1 VVTTL
6 KDFRSA
12 VRTAAMAAVGVLTF
26 VPSALPA
33 PAAPAPAAIEIAP
46 HRAIYKM
53 SLASA
58 RNSSTVSDV
67 RGQMMFEWADACDGW
82 TIEQR
87 FQLRFLYTEG
97 DQVEMS
103 TNYATWEAKDGHS
116 YRFNVRK
123 LVNGEVDEELR
134 GTAESHDDR
143 PGIARYLKPD
153 AQEIE
158 LPGGTMFPTMHTIQL
173 LRHAMAGDKVFGTTV
188 FDGSDTEGATEI
200 NTVLGLR
207 KELAHDDRFDAKL
220 FHGAAWPVRM
230 AFFPLT
236 SDEAAPEYEMS
247 LSLLENGVAQSMLID
262 YGDFTVAAVLEK
274 LESIPRPRC

>member
-1 VVTTL
+1 
-6 KDFRSA
+6 
-12 VRTAAMAAVGVLTF
+12 MAAVGVLTF
-26 VPSALPA
+26 IPSALPA
-33 PAAPAPAAIEIAP
+33 PAAPAPAAIEISP

-58 RNSSTVSDV
+58 RSSSTVSDV

-97 DQVEMS
+97 EQVDMS

-143 PGIARYLKPD
+143 PGVARYLKPE

-158 LPGGTMFPTMHTIQL
+158 LPDGTMFPTMHTIQL

-200 NTVLGLR
+200 NTVLGLK
-207 KELAHDDRFDAKL
+207 KELARDDRFDAKL
-220 FHGAAWPVRM
+220 FHGSTWPVRM
-230 AFFPLT
+230 AFFPLA
-236 SDEAAPEYEMS
+236 SEEAAPEYEMS

-262 YGDFTVAAVLEK
+262 YGDFTVTAVLEK
-274 LESIPRPRC
+274 LESMPRPRC

>member
-1 VVTTL
+1 
-6 KDFRSA
+6 
-12 VRTAAMAAVGVLTF
+12 MAAFGVLTF

-33 PAAPAPAAIEIAP
+33 PAAPSPATIEIAP

-58 RNSSTVSDV
+58 RSSSTVSDV

-97 DQVEMS
+97 EQVDMS

-143 PGIARYLKPD
+143 PGVARYLKPE

-173 LRHAMAGDKVFGTTV
+173 LRHAVAGDKVFGTTV

-207 KELAHDDRFDAKL
+207 KEPVHDDRFDAKL
-220 FHGAAWPVRM
+220 FKGATWPVRM

-274 LESIPRPRC
+274 LESMPRPRC

>member
-1 VVTTL
+1 MTASGKRRVSSRTGCFVPFGAFIGISSATENRCLWGKRQKRLRLLFPARENTMLVTKLHAVNQFVVATL

-26 VPSALPA
+26 VPSAV
-33 PAAPAPAAIEIAP
+33 PAPAAIEIAP

-53 SLASA
+53 SLSTA
-58 RNSSTVSDV
+58 RSGSTVSDV
-67 RGQMMFEWADACDGW
+67 RDQMMFEWSDACDGW

-97 DQVEMS
+97 EQVDMS

-143 PGIARYLKPD
+143 PGIAHYLKPE

-158 LPGGTMFPTMHTIQL
+158 LPGGTMFPTMHT
-173 LRHAMAGDKVFGTTV
+173 
-188 FDGSDTEGATEI
+188 
-200 NTVLGLR
+200 
-207 KELAHDDRFDAKL
+207 
-220 FHGAAWPVRM
+220 
-230 AFFPLT
+230 
-236 SDEAAPEYEMS
+236 
-247 LSLLENGVAQSMLID
+247 
-262 YGDFTVAAVLEK
+262 
-274 LESIPRPRC
+274 

>member
-12 VRTAAMAAVGVLTF
+12 ARTVAMALVGVLTSI
-26 VPSALPA
+26 PSALPA
-33 PAAPAPAAIEIAP
+33 PVAPAAVEIAP

-58 RNSSTVSDV
+58 RSSSTVSDV

-97 DQVEMS
+97 DQVDMT
-103 TNYATWEAKDGHS
+103 TNYATWEAKDGQS

-134 GTAESHDDR
+134 GTAESHEGR
-143 PGIARYLKPD
+143 PGIARYLKPE

-158 LPGGTMFPTMHTIQL
+158 LPDGTMFPTMHTIQL
-173 LRHAMAGDKVFGTTV
+173 LRHARAGDKVFATTV
-188 FDGSDTEGATEI
+188 FDGSDTDGATEI

-207 KELAHDDRFDAKL
+207 KELANDSRFDAKL
-220 FHGAAWPVRM
+220 FHGATWPVRM

-236 SDEAAPEYEMS
+236 SEEAAPEYEMS

-262 YGDFTVAAVLEK
+262 YGDFTVTAVLEK
-274 LESIPRPRC
+274 LESMPKPRC